1 MSEPNTFGQPE
12 VEIIIDLDEKN
23 AATKNEAREQN
34 ENIRKVPRYASG
46 GVIKK
51 DTNPKDA
58 VGTRRAG
65 LSAIPR
71 PVLYEVG
78 LAMLEGALKYGRHNY
93 RIAGVRASVYY
104 DAVNRH
110 LDDWWEGQDYD
121 PNAQAKLHHIS
132 KAIAGLCVMRDSI
145 MAGNWVD
152 DRPPTIAEPGWVEW
166 FNAEAEKLI
175 DSCKHPKRPYVK
187 GDNE

>member
-1 MSEPNTFGQPE
+1 MSEPNAFGQP
-12 VEIIIDLDEKN
+12 IIDMDEKF
-23 AATKNEAREQN
+23 AGSKNEAREQN
-34 ENIRKVPRYASG
+34 ENIRKVPRALPPESFAYST
-46 GVIKK
+46 K

-58 VGTRRAG
+58 VGSLKAG
-65 LSAIPR
+65 MSAIPR

-110 LDDWWEGQDYD
+110 LDDWWEGVDYD
-121 PNAQAKLHHIS
+121 PNAQAKIHHIS

-145 MAGNWVD
+145 MSGNWVD
-152 DRPPTIAEPGWVEW
+152 DRPPTIADPNWIEW
-166 FNAEAEKLI
+166 FNQEAEKLI
-175 DSCKHPKRPYVK
+175 NSCKNPKRPYVK